1 MSENIQEIKESTKF
15 NLFTSIW
22 IVPFIALII
31 AGWLA
36 YQHFS
41 DLGPEIKIIF
51 PQNEGLIA
59 GQSVV
64 KFRNVPVGKV
74 TNIYVEEDTAGV
86 TVVVRMNTKKA
97 KPYLT
102 EHAKFWIV
110 KPEVGLSGVSGL
122 DTLLSG
128 TYVNIYSKAGGKK
141 EMDTFLGLTQP
152 YRDNME
158 GNYFHLFSSTAENV
172 SVGMPVYYKNIKVG
186 EVAYLYLGLDDKN
199 VEIIVFIDK
208 QYTDY
213 VHHDSKFWL
222 KNMVNVDFSK
232 GNLDINIAPLNFM
245 LQGGIVFSS
254 SGRNRDHA
262 RLQGRV
268 FPLYQSK
275 TQAESTT
282 IGSVSKSVEKFT
294 LLTEDTIANLR
305 VNAPVRF
312 DGFDI
317 GRVEDI
323 KLSYSKKLHK
333 MLGKV
338 MIVIDTSVFEDYHE
352 SNDSHKMIDTPTG
365 AANFYQAV
373 EEGLRAKIAAL
384 DPITGMLYVDLTF
397 KHKED
402 GNRSINKSHK
412 YAQIPMAKESSSG
425 IMTSV
430 AQILDTL
437 NNLPLDRLVENLNT
451 VVVESAKPIEN
462 ANVLLLDLHQSV
474 KDINK
479 LTSKKSFEVLP
490 DELNKALKQMTKTL
504 KETSKVVKGYDSNS
518 LVKDQL
524 SQTLEILTKTSQ
536 EMQVF
541 LRMLNRKPNSLIFG
555 DN

>member
-1 MSENIQEIKESTKF
+1 MSKNIPEITESSKF

-22 IVPFIALII
+22 IVPFIALVI

-41 DLGPEIKIIF
+41 KRGPEIRIIF

-74 TNIYVEEDTAGV
+74 TAIYAEEETEGV
-86 TVVVRMNTKKA
+86 VVMVRMNSKKS
-97 KPYLT
+97 KPYMS
-102 EHAKFWIV
+102 EYAKFWIV
-110 KPEVGLSGVSGL
+110 KPEVGLSGISGL

-128 TYVNIYSKAGGKK
+128 TYINVYSQAGGKK
-141 EMDTFLGLTQP
+141 EMDTFVGLSQA

-158 GNYFHLFSSTAENV
+158 GEYFRLVSSNAENV
-172 SVGMPVYYKNIKVG
+172 SVGMPIFYKNIKVG
-186 EVAYLYLGLDDKN
+186 EVAYLYLSLNDAN

-208 QYTDY
+208 LYVAY
-213 VHHDSKFWL
+213 VHNNSKFWL
-222 KNMVNVDFSK
+222 KNAVNIDFSK
-232 GNLDINIAPLNFM
+232 GNLDIAIAPLKFM
-245 LQGGIVFSS
+245 IQGGIIFSS
-254 SGRNRDHA
+254 TGKDINHTLSVD
-262 RLQGRV
+262 RV
-268 FPLYQSK
+268 FPLYKNK

-282 IGSVSKSVEKFT
+282 IGSLSKSVETFV
-294 LLTEDTIANLR
+294 LLTEESIANLR

-317 GRVEDI
+317 GRVKQI
-323 KLSYSKKLHK
+323 KLSYSKKEHK

-338 MIVIDTSVFEDYHE
+338 IVQIDTSVFEDYHDINSTNGNLKVSGLE
-352 SNDSHKMIDTPTG
+352 
-365 AANFYQAV
+365 NFYQAV
-373 EEGLRAKIAAL
+373 EEGLRAKITAL
-384 DPITGMLYVDLTF
+384 DPITGMLFVDLTF

-402 GNRSINKSHK
+402 GNRSITKSKK
-412 YAQIPMAKESSSG
+412 YAQIPMAEENSSG

-437 NNLPLDRLVENLNT
+437 NNLPLDTLLANLNQ
-451 VVVESAKPIEN
+451 VVAESAKPIEN
-462 ANVLLLDLHQSV
+462 ANVLLLDLQTTV
-474 KDINK
+474 KNINK

-490 DELNKALKQMTKTL
+490 DELSKALKEMTRTL
-504 KETSKVVKGYDSNS
+504 KTTEKVVNGYDSDS
-518 LVKDQL
+518 LVKQQL
-524 SQTLEILTKTSQ
+524 THTLEVLTKTSQ